1 MAIYTI
7 ELDETHSQN
16 AERLAA
22 ACKMPVSEVL
32 AVCLRNRLEESAQQL
47 EEAERG
53 KGIIT
58 QVLIGPGGLQILKT
72 IEVPGLL
79 PLGPRTKRR

>member
-7 ELDETHSQN
+7 ELEETHSQN

-22 ACKMPVSEVL
+22 ACKMPVSEVV
-32 AVCLRNRLEESAQQL
+32 AVCLRNRLEELAQQL
-47 EEAERG
+47 EKAQDG

-58 QVLIGPGGLQILKT
+58 DVSIGPRGLVIFKSL
-72 IEVPGLL
+72 EVPELL
-79 PLGPRTKRR
+79 PLGPRTKRK

>member
-7 ELDETHSQN
+7 ELEETHSQN

-22 ACKMPVSEVL
+22 ACKMPVSEVV
-32 AVCLRNRLEESAQQL
+32 AVCLRNRLEELAQQL
-47 EEAERG
+47 EKAQGG

-58 QVLIGPGGLQILKT
+58 EVSIGPGGLRIFKSV
-72 IEVPGLL
+72 EVPELL
-79 PLGPRTKRR
+79 PLGPRTKRK